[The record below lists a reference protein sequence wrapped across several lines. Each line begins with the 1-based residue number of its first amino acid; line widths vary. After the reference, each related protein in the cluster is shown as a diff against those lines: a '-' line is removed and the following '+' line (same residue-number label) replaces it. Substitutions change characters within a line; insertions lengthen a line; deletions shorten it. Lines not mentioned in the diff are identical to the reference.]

1 VIKKNQLRQFFGI
14 SPLGIVITILIW
26 FIIHYIEIIL
36 KVPKMIINPTFRS
49 ALLAIFMIDA
59 LYLLI
64 GGNYYLV
71 KSGRGKE
78 IAKQGPFQIIRHP
91 IYSVWIFS
99 FTGILAMIFYSW
111 ALIISAIPIAII
123 WSWLVQRE
131 EAELV
136 GKFGNEYMS
145 YMEQTGQFLPSW
157 RAMKESME
165 EKNK

>member
-1 VIKKNQLRQFFGI
+1 MIQKNQLQRLFGI
-14 SPLGIVITILIW
+14 SPLGIIITILIW
-26 FIIHYIEIIL
+26 FVVYYFEIIL
-36 KVPKMIINPTFRS
+36 KVPKMTINPTFRI
-49 ALLAIFMIDA
+49 ALMAIFMIDA

-64 GGNYYLV
+64 GGNYYLG
-71 KSGRGKE
+71 KSGQGKE
-78 IAKQGPFQIIRHP
+78 IAKQGPFQFIRHP

-111 ALIISAIPIAII
+111 VLIFSAIPIAII

-131 EAELV
+131 EIEMLN
-136 GKFGNEYMS
+136 KFGNEYIS

-165 EKNK
+165 EKK

>member
-1 VIKKNQLRQFFGI
+1 MSQRNQVWQFFGI
-14 SPLGIVITILIW
+14 GPLGIVITVLIW
-26 FIIHYIEIIL
+26 FVVHYVEIVL
-36 KVPKMIINPTFRS
+36 KVPKMIVSPTFRIT
-49 ALLAIFMIDA
+49 LMAIFMIDA

-64 GGNYYLV
+64 GGNYYLG

-78 IAKQGPFQIIRHP
+78 LAKQGPFQFIRHP

-111 ALIISAIPIAII
+111 GLIVSAIPITII

-131 EAELV
+131 EVDMLN
-136 GKFGNEYMS
+136 KFGDEYLS

-157 RAMKESME
+157 RAMKENLK
-165 EKNK
+165 EKN

>member
-1 VIKKNQLRQFFGI
+1 MSRKSQIGRFFGI
-14 SPLGIVITILIW
+14 GPFGVIITILIW
-26 FIIHYIEIIL
+26 FVVHYFEIIL
-36 KVPKMIINPTFRS
+36 KIPKMMIHPVFRIV
-49 ALLAIFMIDA
+49 LMTIFMTDA

-64 GGNYYLV
+64 GGNYYLG

-78 IAKQGPFQIIRHP
+78 IAKHGPFQFIRHP

-111 ALIISAIPIAII
+111 GLIISAIPISLV

-131 EAELV
+131 ETEML
-136 GKFGNEYMS
+136 GRFGSEYIS

-157 RAMKESME
+157 KAMKENM
-165 EKNK
+165 KDNK

>member
-1 VIKKNQLRQFFGI
+1 MSRKNQIGQLFGI
-14 SPLGIVITILIW
+14 GSVGIVLTVIIW
-26 FIIHYIEIIL
+26 FTVHYVEIVL
-36 KVPKMIINPTFRS
+36 KVPKIVIHPTIRIM
-49 ALLAIFMIDA
+49 LMVIFMIDA

-64 GGNYYLV
+64 GGNYYLS

-78 IAKQGPFQIIRHP
+78 IAKHGPFQFIRHP

-111 ALIISAIPIAII
+111 ALIISAIPISLV

-131 EAELV
+131 ETQMFE
-136 GKFGNEYMS
+136 KFGYDYIS

-157 RAMKESME
+157 RAMKKSV
-165 EKNK
+165 EKDN

>member
-1 VIKKNQLRQFFGI
+1 MHYFE
-14 SPLGIVITILIW
+14 IV
-26 FIIHYIEIIL
+26 L
-36 KVPKMIINPTFRS
+36 KVPQMMIHPTFRI
-49 ALLAIFMIDA
+49 ALMAVFMIDA

-64 GGNYYLV
+64 GGNYYLG

-78 IAKQGPFQIIRHP
+78 ISQKGPYQFIRHP

-111 ALIISAIPIAII
+111 GLIVSAIPVSII

-131 EAELV
+131 ESDLLN
-136 GKFGNEYMS
+136 KFGDEYIS

-157 RAMKESME
+157 KAMRESLE
-165 EKNK
+165 EKN